1 MNEHEGATRSI
12 TDKTSPVFVR
22 CRDIS
27 YQLQPTSSVFS
38 WNVVALSTLNRRKL
52 QPTQPRLTIRV
63 SFYLPSYSV
72 LPIYCLITKSV
83 LLRCVLIIA
92 FTVDRI
98 YWNYL
103 KCSVLENN
111 FHIVLQGVFLLILS
125 HFLIE
130 GSYFNATRSEMEII
144 CYEDISVWKI
154 ILKLTKFYKNQRY
167 NCENEQYLDSLDN
180 LVLRQAYF

>member
-38 WNVVALSTLNRRKL
+38 WNVVARSTLNRRKL
-52 QPTQPRLTIRV
+52 QPTQPRLTIRI

-72 LPIYCLITKSV
+72 LPIYCLITRSV
-83 LLRCVLIIA
+83 LLPCVLIIA
-92 FTVDRI
+92 FTVDPI

-103 KCSVLENN
+103 ECSVLENN
-111 FHIVLQGVFLLILS
+111 FPIVALRCIFTNFPILS
-125 HFLIE
+125 HFLTE
-130 GSYFNATRSEMEII
+130 GSYSNTTRSEMEII
-144 CYEDISVWKI
+144 RYEDISVWKI
-154 ILKLTKFYKNQRY
+154 ILKLTKSYKNQRY
-167 NCENEQYLDSLDN
+167 NCENDQYLDSRDN
-180 LVLRQAYF
+180 LVS